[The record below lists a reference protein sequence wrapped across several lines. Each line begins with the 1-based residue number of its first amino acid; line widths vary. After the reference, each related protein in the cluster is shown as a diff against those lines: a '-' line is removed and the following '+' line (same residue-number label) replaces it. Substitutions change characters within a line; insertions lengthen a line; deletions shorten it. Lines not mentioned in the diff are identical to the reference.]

1 MQIEPL
7 GTRVLIRPLDKETTT
22 SSGIILPETAK
33 EKPQQG
39 LIEAVG
45 DEEEMF
51 SDLAAGDK
59 VLFPKYSGTEI
70 KIDGIDYLMEQIETT
85 EEGCMVVDDNMQT
98 TVPGIYAIGDL
109 LCSHI
114 KQAVIAASDGV
125 IAAVAID
132 KYVNERKA
140 LRIDWN

>member
-7 GTRVLIRPLDKETTT
+7 GARVLIRPLEKETTT
-22 SSGIILPETAK
+22 SSGIVLPETAK

-51 SDLAAGDK
+51 SDLAVGDK

-70 KIDGIDYLMEQIETT
+70 KMDGIDYLIM
-85 EEGCMVVDDNMQT
+85 EEGDVLAR
-98 TVPGIYAIGDL
+98 I
-109 LCSHI
+109 
-114 KQAVIAASDGV
+114 SD
-125 IAAVAID
+125 
-132 KYVNERKA
+132 
-140 LRIDWN
+140 

>member
-45 DEEEMF
+45 DVEEMI
-51 SDLAAGDK
+51 SGLAVGDK

-70 KIDGIDYLMEQIETT
+70 KLDGVEYLIM
-85 EEGCMVVDDNMQT
+85 EEGDVL
-98 TVPGIYAIGDL
+98 A
-109 LCSHI
+109 
-114 KQAVIAASDGV
+114 
-125 IAAVAID
+125 
-132 KYVNERKA
+132 
-140 LRIDWN
+140 RISE

>member
-22 SSGIILPETAK
+22 TSGIILPETAK

-51 SDLAAGDK
+51 SGLTVGDK

-70 KIDGIDYLMEQIETT
+70 KMDGIDYLIV
-85 EEGCMVVDDNMQT
+85 EE
-98 TVPGIYAIGDL
+98 
-109 LCSHI
+109 
-114 KQAVIAASDGV
+114 SDV
-125 IAAVAID
+125 LA
-132 KYVNERKA
+132 
-140 LRIDWN
+140 RISE

>member
-7 GTRVLIRPLDKETTT
+7 GTRVLIRPLDQETTT

-39 LIEAVG
+39 VIEAVG

-51 SDLAAGDK
+51 SGLAVGDK

-70 KIDGIDYLMEQIETT
+70 KMDDVEYLIM
-85 EEGCMVVDDNMQT
+85 EEGDVL
-98 TVPGIYAIGDL
+98 A
-109 LCSHI
+109 
-114 KQAVIAASDGV
+114 
-125 IAAVAID
+125 
-132 KYVNERKA
+132 
-140 LRIDWN
+140 RISE